1 MAVTVGARGVR
12 QGEYVHLH
20 QTCERCLT
28 MFGMEIEDS
37 LPKEGTYY
45 HPPKIGGCLVYCS
58 CLSKN
63 PWFGLAE
70 KCLVSEDV

>member
-1 MAVTVGARGVR
+1 MSM
-12 QGEYVHLH
+12 
-20 QTCERCLT
+20 T

-37 LPKEGTYY
+37 LPKESTYN

-63 PWFGLAE
+63 PWFSLAE
-70 KCLVSEDV
+70 KCLVSEDSGGDNLLADVNYFDA